1 MTSRFNLCDVYEI
14 KYKDSGVSFLYR
26 DVQVSGL
33 PHCPAAVQVTL
44 SLLKLHLA
52 LSESDYI
59 HTA

>member
-1 MTSRFNLCDVYEI
+1 MCDVYEI